1 MEKHD
6 RKLGEEEQ
14 QNRHEIIPHQNLQ
27 QLLLSLVSLLQQLLQ
42 HVAERRALLHQ
53 NFLHTNTHKWSD
65 VTHTSLSAVGSQCLL
80 VLRFIYS
87 TLQKLKF
94 KYYTKKNWISNSKGH
109 AGLECNVIIKYHR
122 KNAV

>member
-6 RKLGEEEQ
+6 RKLGEEE

-53 NFLHTNTHKWSD
+53 NFLHTNTNKWSD